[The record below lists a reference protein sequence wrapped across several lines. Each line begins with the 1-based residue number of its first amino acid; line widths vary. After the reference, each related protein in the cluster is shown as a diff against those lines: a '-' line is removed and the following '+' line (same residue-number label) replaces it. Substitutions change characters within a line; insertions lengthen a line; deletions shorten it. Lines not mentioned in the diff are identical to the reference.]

1 MKPLTDASTPAPK
14 RRPAVL
20 VVSHER
26 SGTHFLM
33 NTLAACYGYVSQPWI
48 DLDHPPLA
56 INLFSP
62 IAIREHLLTLAAG
75 PRTHLVKSH
84 HQAGFF
90 AGELSGLAEH
100 YVFFYIYRNPV
111 DVLLSYWRF
120 MHQWPWFEGPK
131 VADPLTFAHAEPCG
145 SMMRYQ
151 LRQHANLMLRW
162 AAHVE
167 GWLEA
172 AKAVRRVRLV
182 RFEDL
187 DTNFEEVVQGFAW
200 VLGRPPQ
207 AILRPSRDVNVIP
220 GGPHDP
226 SGRGIAPDV
235 EALRDLC
242 RAAVGT
248 TMTRLGY

>member
-1 MKPLTDASTPAPK
+1 MKSMPSASVPASSS
-14 RRPAVL
+14 RPAVM
-20 VVSHER
+20 VVAHER

-48 DLDHPPLA
+48 NFDHVPFA
-56 INLFSP
+56 INFYSP
-62 IAIREHLLTLAAG
+62 SQVRDQLLALAAG

-90 AGELSGLAEH
+90 VGELPRLAEH
-100 YVFFYIYRNPV
+100 YVLFYVCRNPV

-120 MHQWPWFEGPK
+120 MHRWPWFEGPK
-131 VADPLTFAHAEPCG
+131 VADPLTFARSEPCG
-145 SMMRYQ
+145 YMMRYQ
-151 LRQHANLMLRW
+151 LRQYPNLMQRW

-172 AKAVRRVRLV
+172 ASALRRVLV
-182 RFEDL
+182 VRYEDL
-187 DTNFEEVVQGFAW
+187 DAHFAEVVQGFAL

-207 AILRPSRDVNVIP
+207 ALARPPREVNVIP
-220 GGPHDP
+220 GGPDDP
-226 SGRGIAPDV
+226 SGQGLRPDV
-235 EALRDLC
+235 EALRELC
-242 RAAVGT
+242 HASVGA

>member
-1 MKPLTDASTPAPK
+1 MKPLIDVSAPTPK
-14 RRPAVL
+14 RRPAVM

-48 DLDHPPLA
+48 NFDNPPLA
-56 INLFSP
+56 INFYFP
-62 IAIREHLLTLAAG
+62 TEIREYLLTLAAG
-75 PRTHLVKSH
+75 QRTHLVKSH

-90 AGELSGLAEH
+90 SGELSVLAEH
-100 YVFFYIYRNPV
+100 FVFFYIYRNPV
-111 DVLLSYWRF
+111 DMLLSYWRYI
-120 MHQWPWFEGPK
+120 HQWPWFEGPK
-131 VADPLTFAHAEPCG
+131 VADPLTFARAEPCG
-145 SMMRYQ
+145 YMMRYQ
-151 LRQHANLMLRW
+151 LRQHANLMQRW

-167 GWLEA
+167 GWQEA
-172 AKAVRRVRLV
+172 ATAVRRVRLV

-187 DTNFEEVVQGFAW
+187 DSHFEEVVQEFAW
-200 VLGRPPQ
+200 VLGHPPR
-207 AILRPSRDVNVIP
+207 AILRPSRDVNIIP

-226 SGRGIAPDV
+226 SGRGIPPDV

-242 RAAVGT
+242 RATVGA